1 MSARYV
7 VMDFETTGINKYHND
22 EVVQVAIINQDDE
35 ILLHELC
42 CPKHHFSWVDAQK
55 VHGITPAMVKN
66 KMPFEHYL
74 EQIISIFE
82 DYDFIVCYNIAF
94 EKGMLENYG
103 IDVSKYQFHDPM
115 KEFAPIY
122 GEKSYRGGYKWKS
135 LTVCAQ
141 YFGFEFKAHDALEDV
156 KATRYCFDK
165 IQELKNH
172 KKQLQEATI
181 DNWQSLFRKQIINN
195 GQQIYDNNSVDI
207 IYQEKQQIVA
217 SVKGSQDYLVSI
229 IVEQGK
235 IKKMACNCP
244 YAMRGNKCKHMA
256 ALLMKINE

>member
-1 MSARYV
+1 M
-7 VMDFETTGINKYHND
+7 
-22 EVVQVAIINQDDE
+22 
-35 ILLHELC
+35 
-42 CPKHHFSWVDAQK
+42 
-55 VHGITPAMVKN
+55 
-66 KMPFEHYL
+66 
-74 EQIISIFE
+74 
-82 DYDFIVCYNIAF
+82 
-94 EKGMLENYG
+94 
-103 IDVSKYQFHDPM
+103 
-115 KEFAPIY
+115 
-122 GEKSYRGGYKWKS
+122 
-135 LTVCAQ
+135 
-141 YFGFEFKAHDALEDV
+141 
-156 KATRYCFDK
+156 
-165 IQELKNH
+165 
-172 KKQLQEATI
+172 QEATI